1 MNQFISVLQI
11 LIILI
16 QHKKLNHGSYS
27 LYFDSKILSH
37 KDMAD
42 KPTNFDTI
50 HISNTNCAVMYL
62 MKNMAEEPTNLDTIN
77 IGAQVLS

>member
-1 MNQFISVLQI
+1 MDLIVHI
-11 LIILI
+11 LIP
-16 QHKKLNHGSYS
+16 
-27 LYFDSKILSH
+27 KILSH
-37 KDMAD
+37 YPIDKLKDMSD